1 MDSDEG
7 YNYEYDDEEEECSED
22 SAEEVTMQGASCSLE
37 LRNIHTLEPFEA
49 QHAAQTQ
56 MLVSVIE
63 LHEKKISLKV
73 QKSY

>member
-1 MDSDEG
+1 MDCI
-7 YNYEYDDEEEECSED
+7 Y
-22 SAEEVTMQGASCSLE
+22 AALFPHTHTPVAEVTMQGATCSLE

-49 QHAAQTQ
+49 QHAAQTK

-63 LHEKKISLKV
+63 LHEKKISFKV